1 MSKKTR
7 RVSEV
12 VPAVGSALTAPVPWW
27 REILREPVAL
37 GLIPVILLRPF
48 SDGPTYPTNN
58 LYFVVGVMAL
68 LAVWGVRMLLRGE
81 PIRFATPMLLL
92 LAFWVVAIVTAASAV
107 QFDATY
113 RTIVIWAGHLGLF
126 FIILNGVR
134 TRTGIGIVLTAF
146 MAVFFVEAAWSLM
159 HMKYILPFVRDS
171 VMHDPGLRKAY
182 FGSTELDPELIHRL
196 EVNRAFG
203 SLLFPNALGAF
214 LIMGIPYAAA
224 GTVTSI
230 RTLLKGGASSRDTS
244 PAALIAG
251 GVTWVITLCVS
262 FFVFT
267 FIASF
272 KFPLPRGF
280 DRSVFLPLVRW
291 PDGIYHADTG
301 VYVVMWV
308 SFVALLP
315 LIAGGAVAYVT
326 RKHGLIGF
334 GRRFRAVAFPV
345 TLLVMLRAL
354 WLTYSRGS
362 FVALAAAILFVAA
375 ILLLQRSR
383 RGKLAQSVAASI
395 AALMVFATLFAA
407 FAEQGAPPPSPPAQQ
422 AQQPQ
427 PGPAQPGT
435 PPEQAIRTEGIN
447 LTAADLMNPAS
458 FMLRLTYWQT
468 GLAMAADN
476 PWTGVG
482 LGNFGTVYPKYQPLT
497 AGPVR
502 AAHNDYLQAF
512 CETGIFGGLLFC
524 AFWAYFVFW
533 GARRLLRES
542 DATERW
548 MLGGIYLGVLAFLFH
563 SFVDFNFFNPA
574 LAFFGFLLAGVFFA
588 RSGPMEGVGMAKK
601 SKASQVLSIPILIAA
616 SVITGMAVP
625 VYLCDFIIGGHSFVN
640 VGDDKKVNA
649 VYDAGLF
656 FFRALGP
663 ANEPGKV
670 AVKDI
675 ETVSKLIS
683 NRKVVESFGIL
694 YVPTGDNPPRHRQ
707 LRPDETVPADA
718 FLAINNP
725 QLARQKAA
733 EFVDAFL
740 KHMAVIDSIFPYSP
754 QWAAYFVQWYDML
767 ASTSADPEQRQ
778 RYAVEFLRWAEAGVK
793 RSPEQAIFREWYG
806 KALWLRGN
814 VEKGPGR
821 RAYFEKGLEE
831 YKKATELYPISS
843 DLWQRYGEALIKYG
857 EAMNNAGDK
866 TSGEAYIAQGREAR
880 RYAEQL
886 EKAKPST

>member
-12 VPAVGSALTAPVPWW
+12 VPAVGAALAAPIPWW
-27 REILREPVAL
+27 REVLREPVAL
-37 GLIPVILLRPF
+37 GLVPLILLRPF

-58 LYFVVGVMAL
+58 FYFVVGIMAL
-68 LAVWGVRMLLRGE
+68 LAVWGARMLSRGE

-92 LAFWVVAIVTAASAV
+92 LAFWVVAIITASSAV

-134 TRTGIGIVLTAF
+134 SRTAIGIVLTAF
-146 MAVFFVEAAWSLM
+146 MAVFFVEAAWGLM

-171 VMHDPGLRKAY
+171 VMHDPGLRKVY

-203 SLLFPNALGAF
+203 SFLFPNALGAF

-230 RTLLKGGASSRDTS
+230 RALLKGGSTSRDTS
-244 PAALIAG
+244 PVPLIAG

-267 FIASF
+267 LIASF
-272 KFPLPRGF
+272 QFPLPRGF
-280 DRSVFLPLVRW
+280 ERNVFLPLVRW
-291 PDGIYHADTG
+291 PEGTYHADTR
-301 VYVVMWV
+301 VYVWMWV
-308 SFVALLP
+308 LFVALLP
-315 LIAGGAVAYVT
+315 LIAGGIVAYLT
-326 RKHGLIGF
+326 RQYGVIGF
-334 GRRFRAVAFPV
+334 GRRFRAFAFPV

-362 FVALAAAILFVAA
+362 FVALAAAILFLAA
-375 ILLLQRSR
+375 ILLLQRFR
-383 RGKLAQSVAASI
+383 RGRIARPVAASI
-395 AALMVFATLFAA
+395 VAFIVFATLFAA
-407 FAEQGAPPPSPPAQQ
+407 FAEQSAPPPSPPARQAQQ
-422 AQQPQ
+422 AQ
-427 PGPAQPGT
+427 PGVAQPST
-435 PPEQAIRTEGIN
+435 PPELVIRTEGIN
-447 LTAADLMNPAS
+447 LTVADLMNPAS
-458 FMLRLTYWQT
+458 LLLRFTYWQT
-468 GLAMAADN
+468 GLAMAAQN

-482 LGNFGTVYPKYQPLT
+482 LGNFGTAYPKYQPLT
-497 AGPVR
+497 AGPVG

-533 GARRLLRES
+533 GARRLLREP

-548 MLGGIYLGVLAFLFH
+548 VLGGMYLSVLAFLIH
-563 SFVDFNFFNPA
+563 SFVDFNFFNSA
-574 LAFFGFLLAGVFFA
+574 LAFFGFLLAGLFFV
-588 RSGPMEGVGMAKK
+588 RSRLTESVGSVKK
-601 SKASQVLSIPILIAA
+601 SKASQVLAFPILIAA
-616 SVITGMAVP
+616 SVITGMTVP
-625 VYLCDFIIGGHSFVN
+625 VYVCDFIFGGHNFVN
-640 VGDDKKVNA
+640 VGDDKWVNA
-649 VYDAGLF
+649 VYDVGLF

-675 ETVSKLIS
+675 ETISLLIS
-683 NRKVVESFGIL
+683 NRKVVESFGTL
-694 YVPTGDNPPRHRQ
+694 YVRTGDNPPRHRP
-707 LRPDETVPADA
+707 LRPDENVPVDA

-733 EFVDAFL
+733 ECADAFL
-740 KHMAVIDSIFPYSP
+740 KHMAVIDSIFPHSP

-767 ASTSADPEQRQ
+767 ASTSTDPEQRQ

-793 RSPEQAIFREWYG
+793 RSPEQAIFREWCG

-831 YKKATELYPISS
+831 YKKATELYPISV

-866 TSGEAYIAQGREAR
+866 TSGEAYIAEGREAR

-886 EKAKPST
+886 EKAKGST